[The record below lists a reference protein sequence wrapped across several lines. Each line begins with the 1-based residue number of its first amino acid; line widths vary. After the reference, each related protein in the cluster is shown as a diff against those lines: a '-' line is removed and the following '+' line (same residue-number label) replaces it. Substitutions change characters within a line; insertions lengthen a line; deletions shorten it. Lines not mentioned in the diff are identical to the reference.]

1 MNLYCAECG
10 EVEDY
15 DERQHVCWA
24 CEYRTG
30 YLAVAKAEKYLE
42 IIKQENDAPGYRWN
56 KESHGVLGFLKWLNK
71 TTPKESKDE

>member
-15 DERQHVCWA
+15 DESQHVCWA

-30 YLAVAKAEKYLE
+30 YLAVAKAEKYLKVL
-42 IIKQENDAPGYRWN
+42 KQDMSRWN
-56 KESHGVLGFLKWLNK
+56 KESHGVLGFLKWLEE
-71 TTPKESKDE
+71 TTPDEAASEHE